1 MDVLQSNESIWSK
14 PKRTCPSKSVPYR
27 TELSILNSF
36 GALEDET
43 HVVERET
50 CSEAGASCCFVNR
63 DESVVIETTSSAFD
77 EVMRS
82 EVTRSEVEPQAN
94 VSPSGEI
101 LVKNQST
108 NPENPAQDHVLEAN
122 SKSIKDGG
130 CLKSNA
136 YEDQVADYRNSQRR
150 RFNTSK
156 KTLLVGDSMTKHIC
170 NQKVGRACRG
180 LSKCCTYSGATV
192 SALETKLKSIIANE
206 SFSNLIIHVSTNDLV
221 HKPAEGVAKN
231 LDEIQRPHK

>member
-1 MDVLQSNESIWSK
+1 MPNIANYRTNMNLESRLKEAEFRLKEAKSVVSNLKENIQSLKYDNNFLLDILQSNGSIWSK
-14 PKRTCPSKSVPYR
+14 PKRTCLSKSVPDR
-27 TELSILNSF
+27 TELFILNSF

-43 HVVERET
+43 HVVERAT
-50 CSEAGASCCFVNR
+50 CSEASASCCFVNR
-63 DESVVIETTSSAFD
+63 DESVVIEDETTNAAVD

-82 EVTRSEVEPQAN
+82 EVTRSAN

-136 YEDQVADYRNSQRR
+136 YADQVADYRNSQKR

-170 NQKVGRACRG
+170 NQKVDRACRG
-180 LSKCCTYSGATV
+180 LSINVTH
-192 SALETKLKSIIANE
+192 IAR
-206 SFSNLIIHVSTNDLV
+206 L
-221 HKPAEGVAKN
+221 P
-231 LDEIQRPHK
+231 